1 VLKLVGKLMV
11 DMRTFVVVFIAS
23 SVAAL
28 LMGMLASYKYSELS
42 SGIETNK
49 VAIHEARETAH
60 GAKIAVDDARQA
72 AHDERDRFWKGALKR
87 LDAIERKLD
96 ALPVKRSK

>member
-1 VLKLVGKLMV
+1 VVKLLEKVLIDVRMFSVVFVSSLVTALLVGM
-11 DMRTFVVVFIAS
+11 F
-23 SVAAL
+23 
-28 LMGMLASYKYSELS
+28 ASYKYSELS
-42 SGIETNK
+42 RGIETNK
-49 VAIHEARETAH
+49 VAIHEVQKTAH
-60 GAKIAVDDARQA
+60 RAKLAVDDARQA